1 MNTEKQINL
10 KEHMDTKM
18 EDIRVNKT
26 MKQNIMAQIES
37 EQNHETIRKS
47 SGKWNRKKLIL
58 MAAAAVLI
66 AAYPVTAGAQAAY
79 HVVSGWVTAAVSGE
93 VAQNIYPVND
103 SATDQGIQVEVES
116 AVNDNHNALVF
127 ITVQDTEGKGR
138 LGEDIDLCDSFDL
151 DIGGVK
157 GHVVATAVM
166 DSYDPVTQTAR
177 FYTYQT
183 IHGDI
188 ADKPVTAHLTGIMA
202 HKTKIP
208 NCDTGIDLAA
218 IVQQHPKV
226 GGSAIKDIN
235 GVGYTNIEE
244 PARPKKS
251 DVLTPDVMDV
261 PLGNGL
267 DFVHI
272 SNIGYIDGRLH
283 IQTRWDASFDN
294 HGDLRLCRKD
304 YTGDYTGDAFWDYV
318 APVSGIDTI
327 YFDTAEDIAN
337 NSFYSHTK
345 HIEYLFD
352 VSPEDLRNYNLIAT
366 DMVKDG
372 ILTKGDWQVSFRTQ
386 HTESLLLDGGRQTKS
401 VEITPLG
408 VYVEGYTGKDTP
420 VVVITYADG
429 STETVDC
436 FGMTSVSGIFTR
448 RRSCYAEILLDK
460 SLSEIVCVTIDGEEI
475 HNRT

>member
-1 MNTEKQINL
+1 MKAENEVNL
-10 KEHMDTKM
+10 KEYMNHTM
-18 EDIRVNKT
+18 EDIRVNDA
-26 MKQNIMAQIES
+26 MKNNLMERIRS
-37 EQNHETIRKS
+37 EQDGQKVQKPVHKFS
-47 SGKWNRKKLIL
+47 RKKLII
-58 MAAAAVLI
+58 MAAAAALI

-79 HVVSGWVTAAVSGE
+79 RAVSEWVTASVSGE
-93 VAQNIYPVND
+93 VAQNIYAVND
-103 SATDQGIQVEVES
+103 SVTDQGIKVEVES

-138 LGEDIDLCDSFDL
+138 LAEDIDLCDSFDL

-166 DSYDPVTQTAR
+166 DSYDPATQTAR

-208 NCDTGIDLAA
+208 TCDTGIDLAA
-218 IVQQHPKV
+218 IVQQNPKV
-226 GGSAIKDIN
+226 GGSAIKEIN
-235 GVGYTNIEE
+235 GIGYTNIEE

-251 DVLTPDVMDV
+251 DILTPDVMDV

-294 HGDLRLCRKD
+294 HGELKLCRKD
-304 YTGDYTGDAFWDYV
+304 YTGDYDSDAFWDSV

-327 YFDTAEDIAN
+327 YFDTAEDKAN

-352 VSPEDLRNYNLIAT
+352 VAPEDLRDYHLIAT

-372 ILTKGDWQVSFRTQ
+372 TLTRGDWQVKFKMQ
-386 HTESLLLDGGRQTKS
+386 HTESLLLDGGREAKS

-420 VVVITYADG
+420 RVVITFADG
-429 STETVDC
+429 STETIDVFD
-436 FGMTSVSGIFTR
+436 MSTVSGFFNR
-448 RRSCYAEILLDK
+448 RTGYYSETLLDK
-460 SLSEIVCVTIDGEEI
+460 PLSDIVSVVIDGEEVYP
-475 HNRT
+475 NA